1 MTMLSQ
7 KEHDFYELITDHKN
21 IISIIEN
28 KEIDQV
34 ENILGKH
41 ILEPIEGWRNLY
53 HQESAYTSYFDFTE
67 KSRILA

>member
-1 MTMLSQ
+1 V
-7 KEHDFYELITDHKN
+7 K
-21 IISIIEN
+21 IIKFIHIEQLKIEN

-53 HQESAYTSYFDFTE
+53 HQESACTSYFDFTE

>member
-1 MTMLSQ
+1 V
-7 KEHDFYELITDHKN
+7 K
-21 IISIIEN
+21 IIKFIHIEN